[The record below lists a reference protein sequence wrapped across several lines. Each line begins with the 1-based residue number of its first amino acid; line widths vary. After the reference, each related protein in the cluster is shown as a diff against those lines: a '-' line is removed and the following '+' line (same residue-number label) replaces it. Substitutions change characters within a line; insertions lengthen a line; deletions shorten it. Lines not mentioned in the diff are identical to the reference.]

1 LAANIAG
8 NMFWMVTKV
17 GCASPISDGGP
28 GGTNLAGACVPGNVA
43 STMHTAGINADMADG
58 SVRFVAQGVSPT
70 TWWNALTANRGDVL
84 GSDW

>member
-1 LAANIAG
+1 
-8 NMFWMVTKV
+8 
-17 GCASPISDGGP
+17 
-28 GGTNLAGACVPGNVA
+28 
-43 STMHTAGINADMADG
+43 MADG